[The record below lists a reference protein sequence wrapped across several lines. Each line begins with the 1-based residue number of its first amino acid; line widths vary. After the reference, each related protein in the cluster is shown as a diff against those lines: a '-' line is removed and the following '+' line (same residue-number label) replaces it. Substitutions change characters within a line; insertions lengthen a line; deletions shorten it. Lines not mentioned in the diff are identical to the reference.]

1 MLATISQV
9 VLFREVPAEG
19 LMYLAEQGQPR
30 TVRAGSQLMQQG
42 DVGDS
47 MYVIV
52 KGRVR
57 VERDHPQLTEPLV
70 LAELGP
76 GEVVGEMGLL
86 DGEPRS
92 ASVTAIEETE
102 TVELS
107 GTALAQ
113 MMLRFPE
120 VSTRLLRTLSRHL
133 QSTDELIEKME
144 KMLEKNQG

>member
-1 MLATISQV
+1 
-9 VLFREVPAEG
+9 
-19 LMYLAEQGQPR
+19 MYLAEQGQPR